1 MWKCSV
7 CGYIHDGEVAPEK
20 CPKCNAPQD
29 KFAALDEDAAALVE
43 RSRYTNQLLAVL
55 MDVSDELEG
64 LAMEGIEDNLD
75 PGCLGVFKY
84 VQKAAVEMRQMAKAE
99 IQTHISKNKWG

>member
-1 MWKCSV
+1 MWKCGV
-7 CGYIHDGEVAPEK
+7 CGYIHDGEGAPEK

-29 KFAALDEDAAALVE
+29 RFEALNDDAAALIE
-43 RSRYTNQLLAVL
+43 RSRYTNQLLAAL

-64 LAMEGIEDNLD
+64 LALEGIEDNLD
-75 PGCLGVFKY
+75 PGCMGVFKY